1 MIRHHVKKRKGLF
14 SPVGMTDVPVKM
26 DSFTGNRKVE
36 IEYENGETETLQD
49 NIYTSRKPHAKQK
62 MMWMGKTIL
71 ELKSTKEKVSEQ
83 PKRPELSTED
93 YDVMIAQ
100 YEQDVLSAMTRGAT
114 ENSQNFR
121 I

>member
-1 MIRHHVKKRKGLF
+1 
-14 SPVGMTDVPVKM
+14 MTDVPVKM